1 MFVMVAVH
9 FSENLAGY
17 TPRIAGLGAPAFL
30 FLVGVSYRL
39 WLNGRLAKG
48 ASEEAIRRS
57 TLRRGVFLF
66 LLGIAFN
73 VLVWLPEDL
82 FNWDVLTLVGVAM
95 ITLEVARRLPNSLAL
110 LFISLVVAISPVA
123 RTLAGWPEYWTN
135 GYFDP
140 DWNLRDPLLGFLV
153 VGYFPLFPWIV
164 VPILGFVV
172 GNAIFGETHAGLGDT
187 RVAGRVAMMGGS
199 AMALAAL
206 LIGVRTIF
214 PELFPASFQPVWT
227 MFPATTVYLCGAM
240 GFVATA
246 FSLLYV
252 GLDRRL
258 SPTDCPRLREV
269 ASTFSRHSLTAYLMH
284 HVVHV
289 WPLWI
294 YGWSRG
300 EETTLHWQKATSLPV
315 ALALAALFLPCSY
328 LLFRWLDKT
337 GRGGVESWMRR
348 LCD

>member
-1 MFVMVAVH
+1 
-9 FSENLAGY
+9 
-17 TPRIAGLGAPAFL
+17 
-30 FLVGVSYRL
+30 
-39 WLNGRLAKG
+39 
-48 ASEEAIRRS
+48 
-57 TLRRGVFLF
+57 
-66 LLGIAFN
+66 
-73 VLVWLPEDL
+73 
-82 FNWDVLTLVGVAM
+82 
-95 ITLEVARRLPNSLAL
+95 
-110 LFISLVVAISPVA
+110 
-123 RTLAGWPEYWTN
+123 
-135 GYFDP
+135 
-140 DWNLRDPLLGFLV
+140 
-153 VGYFPLFPWIV
+153 
-164 VPILGFVV
+164 
-172 GNAIFGETHAGLGDT
+172 
-187 RVAGRVAMMGGS
+187 
-199 AMALAAL
+199 MALAAL